1 MAATVQLPFGL
12 AVHGKTHKRGRSA
25 SSITTPTLPFH
36 AGESDRP
43 RKDSLRVTYADDG
56 SDSTP
61 TTGGHSLKIKP
72 YLRKLSLKDSANGNN
87 AIDLSRPT
95 AENEKIASLGMHDY
109 DYAAPSKSAADVSF
123 NPIAASGRSRHTRT
137 TSNNSQF
144 STASGHQRPTAPY
157 AHPMRQT
164 PRPYTP
170 PITRSYTASSLL
182 GSDISDEAM
191 GILPDDDLHRGQ
203 HSFDPTRR
211 SGSIGSLPTRPQA
224 PYLPSSSSL
233 TRLNASNPSQSS
245 LPPAPTTRP
254 RGDTL
259 HSIDTATP
267 SSRTSTDKAIS
278 FIRSGRDEPVDAASR
293 AATIM
298 AARIA
303 YQEREV
309 AKSRK
314 VEKEVLKQ
322 QEKENRKR
330 QQKEDR
336 QRQKSEDKQRRL
348 SEGDDRRSRTRTNS
362 SNEKMEFVGKPYN
375 DYTPANIRSLPAHV
389 PTAKPNGYAKAD
401 KSRPSLGKS
410 VKSTWLGFLAW
421 FRTRLLRLQ
430 KKLGRHG

>member
-1 MAATVQLPFGL
+1 MAATVQLPSGL
-12 AVHGKTHKRGRSA
+12 APHGKIHKRGHSA
-25 SSITTPTLPFH
+25 SSISTPSLPFH
-36 AGESDRP
+36 AVESDRP

-61 TTGGHSLKIKP
+61 STGGHSLKIKP
-72 YLRKLSLKDSANGNN
+72 YLRKLSLKDSANN

-95 AENEKIASLGMHDY
+95 AENEKIAGLGIH

-123 NPIAASGRSRHTRT
+123 NTIAGSGRSRHTRT
-137 TSNNSQF
+137 TSGNSQF

-182 GSDISDEAM
+182 GSDISDEAIDIM
-191 GILPDDDLHRGQ
+191 VEDDLRNRQ
-203 HSFDPTRR
+203 HSFAPSRR

-224 PYLPSSSSL
+224 PYIPSSSSL

-245 LPPAPTTRP
+245 LPSLPTSRS

-278 FIRSGRDEPVDAASR
+278 FIRSGREEPVDAASR

-303 YQEREV
+303 YQEREE

-314 VEKEVLKQ
+314 AEKEVLKL

-330 QQKEDR
+330 QQKEER
-336 QRQKSEDKQRRL
+336 QRQKSEEKQRRL
-348 SEGDDRRSRTRTNS
+348 SEGDDRRSRGRLNS
-362 SNEKMEFVGKPYN
+362 SNEKMEFVGKPYD

-389 PTAKPNGYAKAD
+389 PTAKPNGYATANQ
-401 KSRPSLGKS
+401 SRPSFSKS
-410 VKSTWLGFLAW
+410 MKSTWLGFLAW
-421 FRTRLLRLQ
+421 FRTRLLRLR
-430 KKLGRHG
+430 KKLGRGS